1 MKKPS
6 NLGELSAS
14 NLTKQKTIEDTVKSQ
29 ITSEFSSLR
38 QTIKD
43 TVTNEVMS
51 FLNDL
56 KSELKTEQ
64 SQLLNQISE
73 SNKALHERIDT
84 LIDQEAIS
92 SHLEQLDTRL
102 SQIEE
107 RITQIDEKAQTT
119 LTSLTNQVDSN
130 LGTYA
135 NHVDEKIAS
144 RIESEQQDY
153 QKFLSEQQTWRTK
166 LITSINRQNQLPVI
180 LWVIFLSLLAISLG
194 INISVL
200 VEWRIWSTF
209 MITSLLMILFILTC
223 CGIYLA
229 YQQLTR
235 ED

>member
-29 ITSEFSSLR
+29 ITNEFSGLR
-38 QTIKD
+38 QTIKA
-43 TVTNEVMS
+43 TVTNEVTS

-56 KSELKTEQ
+56 KTEQ
-64 SQLLNQISE
+64 SQPLNQISE

-84 LIDQEAIS
+84 LIDQKAIS
-92 SHLEQLDTRL
+92 ARLDQLDTRL
-102 SQIEE
+102 AQMEE

-153 QKFLSEQQTWRTK
+153 QRFLSEQQTWRSK

-235 ED
+235 EN

>member
-29 ITSEFSSLR
+29 ITNEFSGLR
-38 QTIKD
+38 QTIKA
-43 TVTNEVMS
+43 TVTNEVTS

-56 KSELKTEQ
+56 KTEQ
-64 SQLLNQISE
+64 SQPLNQISE

-84 LIDQEAIS
+84 LIDQKAIS
-92 SHLEQLDTRL
+92 ARLDQLDTRL
-102 SQIEE
+102 AQMEE

-135 NHVDEKIAS
+135 NHVDEEIAS
-144 RIESEQQDY
+144 RIKSEKQDY
-153 QKFLSEQQTWRTK
+153 ERFLSEQQTWRSE

-235 ED
+235 EN

>member
-29 ITSEFSSLR
+29 ITNEFSGLR

-43 TVTNEVMS
+43 TATNEVTS

-56 KSELKTEQ
+56 KTELKTEQ
-64 SQLLNQISE
+64 SQPLNQISE
-73 SNKALHERIDT
+73 SNKALHESIDT
-84 LIDQEAIS
+84 LIDQKAIS
-92 SHLEQLDTRL
+92 ARLDQLDTRL
-102 SQIEE
+102 AQMEE

-135 NHVDEKIAS
+135 NHVNEKIAL

-153 QKFLSEQQTWRTK
+153 QRFLSEQQTWRSK

-235 ED
+235 EN